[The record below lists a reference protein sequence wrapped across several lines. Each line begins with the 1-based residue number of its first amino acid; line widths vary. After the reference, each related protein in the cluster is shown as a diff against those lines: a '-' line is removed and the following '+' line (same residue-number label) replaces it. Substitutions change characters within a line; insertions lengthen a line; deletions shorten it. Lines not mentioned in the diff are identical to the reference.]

1 MSNKL
6 YYRDKQL
13 WQLIRN
19 IAIVFLLIGIV
30 FFTMFAA
37 FPEPDYKD
45 FKQDTIVIQSLI
57 YIEGSRYSGS
67 YYVIVSEHGTKF
79 NVSGDY
85 DSATLIEHVQ
95 AGVKAEIKYYEGI
108 IFRFRY
114 IKVLIIEDEPL
125 VTYVDRR
132 RSTLL
137 TAAITAGIIESIGAG
152 LLCLGVWYKKSSHYT
167 KEKTRELKER
177 AQMKGKGTKNGL

>member
-30 FFTMFAA
+30 FFSMFAA

-45 FKQDTIVIQSLI
+45 FKQDTIVIQSFI
-57 YIEGSRYSGS
+57 CIEGSRYSGS

-85 DSATLIEHVQ
+85 DSAELRSY
-95 AGVKAEIKYYEGI
+95 VKTGAKADIKYYFGELFRHNYLKELTIEG
-108 IFRFRY
+108 RA
-114 IKVLIIEDEPL
+114 L
-125 VTYVDRR
+125 VRYVDNRK
-132 RSTLL
+132 STMLIV
-137 TAAITAGIIESIGAG
+137 AILAVGIELIGG
-152 LLCLGVWYKKSSHYT
+152 GFLWLGISGRLKSFYKRAKT
-167 KEKTRELKER
+167 KEIKER
-177 AQMKGKGTKNGL
+177 ARLKK

>member
-13 WQLIRN
+13 WLLTRN

-85 DSATLIEHVQ
+85 DSAELRSY
-95 AGVKAEIKYYEGI
+95 VKAGAKADIKYYWGELFRRNYLKELTIEGKI
-108 IFRFRY
+108 
-114 IKVLIIEDEPL
+114 L
-125 VTYVDRR
+125 VRYVDSR
-132 RSTLL
+132 RSTIL
-137 TAAITAGIIESIGAG
+137 TVAILAAGIVLIGVG
-152 LLCLGVWYKKSSHYT
+152 FLWLGITSRISSHYN
-167 KEKTRELKER
+167 KQKTLELKER
-177 AQMKGKGTKNGL
+177 TRAKKIGR